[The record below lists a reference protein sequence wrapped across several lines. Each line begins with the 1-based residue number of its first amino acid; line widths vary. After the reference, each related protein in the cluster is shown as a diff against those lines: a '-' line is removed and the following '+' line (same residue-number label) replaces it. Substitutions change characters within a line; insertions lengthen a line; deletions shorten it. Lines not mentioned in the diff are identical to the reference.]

1 LRILNFT
8 GVFFA
13 AEALKQKGGDYVQK
27 HLIYHTHSRRAHF
40 CHSKYA
46 GRRIPIPVVDFY
58 RIQGIDAVW
67 YAGRRSNR
75 RIPAG
80 ISETQ
85 AATKK
90 QSPKIVAS
98 R

>member
-1 LRILNFT
+1 VRF
-8 GVFFA
+8 V
-13 AEALKQKGGDYVQK
+13 AEAPKQKGGDYVQE
-27 HLIYHTHSRRAHF
+27 HFIYHTHRGRAHF

-46 GRRIPIPVVDFY
+46 GRRIPISVVDFFH
-58 RIQGIDAVW
+58 IQGINAVW
-67 YAGRRSNR
+67 YAGRGSYR

-80 ISETQ
+80 ISQTQ